1 MCKDCGVSNPPLGV
15 PWLVVITDSNLCHH
29 WDLQTLKHML
39 RPWHAVSWR
48 ERKKKEGREDG
59 GREGW
64 RIAFL
69 ETVNISVLSLH
80 PQFWDMH
87 GRLYITSRPIFVGRC
102 GLLIVRGFFP

>member
-29 WDLQTLKHML
+29 WDLQTLKHMP

-48 ERKKKEGREDG
+48 DRKKKEGREEG

-64 RIAFL
+64 RIMFL
-69 ETVNISVLSLH
+69 ETENISVLSL
-80 PQFWDMH
+80 
-87 GRLYITSRPIFVGRC
+87 YTSTILGHACMGDFT
-102 GLLIVRGFFP
+102 